1 MDGGF
6 PPQYPWEG
14 RGMLC
19 CAVQQ
24 ARLNSG
30 FSGLGPGMLLYDK
43 ELVYP
48 EQVSAHSHE
57 KSYCSEV
64 THIT

>member
-1 MDGGF
+1 
-6 PPQYPWEG
+6 
-14 RGMLC
+14 MLC

-48 EQVSAHSHE
+48 EQVSAHSHK